1 MNFEAEFMLELEI
14 CCFETANGNVFPTP
28 KMAST
33 SKSLRKSRKLKL
45 DISDILDIYK
55 KSKYRNKHNKYNK

>member
-1 MNFEAEFMLELEI
+1 MLELEI

-45 DISDILDIYK
+45 DISDLYK